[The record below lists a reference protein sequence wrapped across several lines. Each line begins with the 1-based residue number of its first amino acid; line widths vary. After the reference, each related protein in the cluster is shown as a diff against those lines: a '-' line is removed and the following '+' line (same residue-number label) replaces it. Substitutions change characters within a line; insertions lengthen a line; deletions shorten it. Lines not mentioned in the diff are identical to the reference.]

1 MRNYID
7 REAALKIAEK
17 FHEMEGYEI
26 SYQLSQLPI
35 ADVRENIHAHM
46 IKIDIAHM
54 RCSKC
59 NYEYEVY
66 HGRVPIKFCGNCGAI
81 MDEEV
86 LEDG

>member
-1 MRNYID
+1 MSNYID

-35 ADVRENIHAHM
+35 ADVRENVHAHW
-46 IKIDIAHM
+46 IIFDPNNIYV
-54 RCSKC
+54 CSNCHTASGPHCKYC
-59 NYEYEVY
+59 
-66 HGRVPIKFCGNCGAI
+66 RNCGAI